1 MSQIENYKNCGF
13 ANDND
18 LKVLQ
23 STIPRLSEIHMD
35 IYIENPYIYKNDR
48 KHTFLFNVL
57 QNEIT
62 ECMFKKY
69 SEAQYEYVFR
79 IHSITY
85 KLLVII

>member
-23 STIPRLSEIHMD
+23 STILRLSEIHMD
-35 IYIENPYIYKNDR
+35 IYIFYKNDR

-69 SEAQYEYVFR
+69 SEAQYEFVFR